1 VWKKVRLYQLR
12 MAAHVIICGLLL
24 CWRKARKH
32 LIAETTPPPK
42 TILLLFTEIYSS
54 TLDSCSNC
62 RMWFCYVTRTGG
74 HPFYKN
80 I

>member
-1 VWKKVRLYQLR
+1 

-62 RMWFCYVTRTGG
+62 RMWFCYVTRTGD
-74 HPFYKN
+74 HPLYKN